1 MSTDILIVA
10 FLNFIISLIG
20 TLVYSVRIVGVRTGK
35 IAISSALFNALALVS
50 RTANVFQLPLL
61 TKHVEKSVKSNSL
74 FYEFNFILLIILFA
88 TVVGAFLI
96 PTFQRIFSK
105 AVESFSMEK
114 SIFRLIMHSFSKSG
128 VVYLKSSI
136 KIPAR
141 ENVKSFSIKKMPVKI
156 LLFNMITMALL
167 TVGVFAPIYAGSIQ
181 PDLRS
186 TCITLSSVVNSIA
199 TILLTL
205 FIDPYLS
212 VLTDDVIEGKY
223 KEADFR
229 NCVIGLVGSKILGT
243 ALSFLLL
250 IPAAYAIV
258 FIARII

>member
-1 MSTDILIVA
+1 MSTDIFIVA

-35 IAISSALFNALALVS
+35 IAISSALFNALALIS
-50 RTANVFQLPLL
+50 RTSNTLQLPLL
-61 TKHVEKSVKSNSL
+61 TKHVEQSVKSNNL
-74 FYEFNFILLIILFA
+74 LHEFNFILLIIFFA
-88 TVVGAFLI
+88 TVIGAFLI
-96 PTFQRIFSK
+96 PTFQRLFSK

-114 SIFRLIMHSFSKSG
+114 SIFRLIIHSFSKSG
-128 VVYLKSSI
+128 IAYLKSSI
-136 KIPAR
+136 TIPDR
-141 ENVKSFSIKKMPVKI
+141 ENVKGFSFKKMPVKI
-156 LLFNMITMALL
+156 LIFNMMTMALL
-167 TVGVFAPIYAGSIQ
+167 TVAAFAPIYAGSIE

-186 TCITLSSVVNSIA
+186 TCITLSSVVTSIA

-223 KEADFR
+223 GEADFR
-229 NCVIGLVGSKILGT
+229 SCVFGLVGSKVVGT
-243 ALSFLLL
+243 ALSFVLL